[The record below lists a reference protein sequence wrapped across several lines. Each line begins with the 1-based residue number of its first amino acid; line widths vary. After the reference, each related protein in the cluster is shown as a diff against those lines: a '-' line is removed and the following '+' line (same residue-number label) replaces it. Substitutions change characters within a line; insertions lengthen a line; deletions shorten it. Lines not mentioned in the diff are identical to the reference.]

1 MLIAPSILN
10 ANFGQLQA
18 EIDSIKTADRIH
30 LDIMD
35 GHYVPSLTIGAG
47 LLKSIDFHGMP
58 VEVHLM
64 VNEPENFFY
73 DFLELGV
80 MGITFHIENTGT
92 AKALEL
98 LADLKSC
105 GVAAGVCIDGY
116 TSSDFLSD
124 EILDLADQIL
134 VMGVKA
140 GAGGQPFMPEALE
153 KIKKIRA
160 RGYKKEIELDGGA
173 KLDNMADIKAAGCD
187 ISVVGS
193 YLMKVGVKE
202 RQERLKNLQAI

>member
-18 EIDSIKTADRIH
+18 EIDSVITCDRFH

-47 LLKSIDFHGMP
+47 LLKSIDFRGLP
-58 VEVHLM
+58 IEAHLM
-64 VNEPENFFY
+64 VNEPEKFFY
-73 DFLELGV
+73 DFLDLGV
-80 MGITFHIENTGT
+80 MGITFHIENTGI
-92 AKALEL
+92 AKAKEL
-98 LADLKSC
+98 LADLKNC
-105 GVAAGVCIDGY
+105 GVAAGICIDGF

-140 GAGGQPFMPEALE
+140 GAGGQSFMPEALE

-160 RGYKKEIELDGGA
+160 RGYTKEIELDGGA
-173 KLDNMADIKAAGCD
+173 KLDNMAAIKAAGCD

-193 YLMKVGVKE
+193 YLMNAQGS
-202 RQERLKNLQAI
+202 ERLERLQTLQAI